1 MLPVAARR
9 SCAFLLALG
18 LMVTLIRAENGA
30 VWVDVPFVRQEKNG
44 CGAASI
50 AMLLRYWSHENADP
64 HQIYKALYSGDVH
77 GIRGADV
84 ERFMRGKGFRTFVFQ
99 GEWADIEQHLAKGRP
114 LMVCLNEGHRGP
126 LHFVVVAGIDPA
138 RSLVL
143 INDPARRK
151 LLKVERGV
159 FEKDWSAAERWTL
172 LALPRNAR

>member
-1 MLPVAARR
+1 MLPVPPRGTGG
-9 SCAFLLALG
+9 FLLALG
-18 LMVTLIRAENGA
+18 LMFAFTRAENSA

-44 CGAASI
+44 CGAASV
-50 AMLLRYWSHENADP
+50 AMLRRYWSHENADP
-64 HQIYKALYSGDVH
+64 HQIYEALYSGDVH

-99 GEWADIEQHLAKGRP
+99 GEWADLEQHLAKGRP
-114 LMVCLNEGHRGP
+114 LMVCLNEGRTGP

-138 RSLVL
+138 RNLVL
-143 INDPARRK
+143 VNDPARRK

-172 LALPRNAR
+172 LALPQNTK